1 MTMYIDKE
9 KNLTQLIINDFV
21 SYTSDE
27 VLDRGDI
34 ETKYSTC
41 FKGNLSY
48 WCSEQPKLWFI

>member
-34 ETKYSTC
+34 EKKYSTC

-48 WCSEQPKLWFI
+48 

>member
-48 WCSEQPKLWFI
+48 